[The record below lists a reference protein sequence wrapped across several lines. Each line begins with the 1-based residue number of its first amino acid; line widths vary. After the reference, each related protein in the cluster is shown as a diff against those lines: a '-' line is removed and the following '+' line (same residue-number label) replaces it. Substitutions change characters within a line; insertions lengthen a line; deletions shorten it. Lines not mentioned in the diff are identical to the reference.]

1 MAVSALLGPLVLVGL
16 AWALWLWSGSSGSLG
31 AVIKGVNWA
40 LPAGQRLQAQEVS
53 GNLHQGGSIGQ
64 LVWEKNGLRIELN
77 QGQVQID
84 WSRFWHQPWP
94 IKSVR
99 VGTLHLDDT
108 STTSTTPALSSLT
121 LPMPVQLDWQ
131 VDRLTWHNTSQALAT
146 GLRGHYAYDQ
156 RLHTLI
162 LNEGQVAEGQYSGTA
177 QLQALAPMALD
188 MRIQGHIELPNRWA
202 QKVGALSLEASV
214 QGPLA
219 GEKAELTAQ
228 AQLAPSASATPTA
241 RPNSKANPEA
251 MTLQMQARLQPW
263 QAQPVVQALLQAQ
276 ALDLALLWPGAPQ
289 TRLSGQTQLTPDGQ
303 GWHLDS
309 EWQNSRPGPWDQQR
323 LPASQL
329 AIQADYQQGLWTV
342 SRAKAQLAG
351 GQLAG
356 AGQQT
361 AKGWTGHIELQALT
375 PSQLHTALAGPP
387 VQGQLKASDTG
398 TGPIALSADLSVV
411 TSTRSGSPTAPPNS
425 SKPMQWQHVMLQG
438 QWYQQEWDI
447 HSLNLEAAQARLNA
461 QFKYHPQRQSLQGQA
476 QLNLP
481 GLQAQVQGF
490 GAPNQGQGHLQV
502 DAQDAQQS
510 MLWLLR
516 FPFLAPAMQGLQAS
530 GRGQIKADWQGGFDQ
545 ADTAIQ
551 VAMTMPRLQYNP
563 AKALPWLLQS
573 GQIQIQGTL
582 KDLQAQADLGLAHGK
597 DTLSLKT
604 QMSTRRND
612 TSSPDWRGQVQGF
625 RLEAAAPTGSRPWR
639 LELQK
644 PWSWQARPAMHPS
657 RVQWDAAQWQVQGPS
672 PGLAKLFLEEGFWQ
686 ASSTASAP
694 QTQAAA
700 RWEDVPLT
708 WLPGLPGADMQSDV
722 LLQGQWQMR
731 TQPQLS
737 MTAVIQRSQGDLRIQ
752 TDNMPGQQLPAG
764 LRDAR
769 LQLNLN
775 GTALDTTLNW
785 DSEHMGAVKAQA
797 STQLNLSS
805 AGVQWAPQAPV
816 QGWIEANLPQVGAWS
831 LLAPP
836 GWRVQGTL
844 ASRVELS
851 GTRSQPQWQGRLQA
865 DNLAIRSTVQGIE
878 FSQGQLIARLQG
890 QQLILERLNLR
901 GAGTQGGELQAQ
913 GQLGWQA
920 NNTAFE
926 LTNPMGSA
934 KLVLKIQA
942 KGLRV
947 SNRADRRLAVSG
959 DVTAEMDKGQWRMS
973 GLVQADQA
981 LFILPE
987 ESTPSLGSD
996 VQVLRTET
1004 VSLTKPPHTSAPSW
1018 LGTPDVQIRLDL
1030 GSDFQVQGQGLQTR
1044 LAGQVLLV
1052 SNSATRGVPRLTGQ
1066 VRTEGGRYKAYGQQ
1080 LDIDTGVLRFN
1091 GAYDNPNLDIIA
1103 LRPNLAQRVGVQVS
1117 GTALLPRIRLYA
1129 DPEMPDADKLAWLV
1143 LGRSAASGG
1152 AESAV
1157 LQQAALV
1164 LLSGNGKSLSG
1175 ELANSLGLD
1184 EISLASGSRSDIN
1197 ATGAAVTLGKRLS
1210 KDFYMA
1216 YESSLSGTFGSLYI
1230 FYDLSRRL
1238 TLRAQA
1244 GQQSALD
1251 LIFTVR
1257 KD

>member
-16 AWALWLWSGSSGSLG
+16 AWPLWLWSGSSGSLG

-241 RPNSKANPEA
+241 RQNSKANPEA

-303 GWHLDS
+303 GWHLHS

-461 QFKYHPQRQSLQGQA
+461 QFKYHPQRQTLQGQA

-502 DAQDAQQS
+502 DVQDAQQS

-1052 SNSATRGVPRLTGQ
+1052 SSSATRGVPRLTGQ

-1251 LIFTVR
+1251 LIFTLR

>member
-241 RPNSKANPEA
+241 RQNSKANPEA

-303 GWHLDS
+303 GWHLHS

-329 AIQADYQQGLWTV
+329 AIQANYQQGLWTV

-461 QFKYHPQRQSLQGQA
+461 QFKYHPQRQTLQGQA

-502 DAQDAQQS
+502 DVQDAQQS

-516 FPFLAPAMQGLQAS
+516 FPFLDPAMQGLQAS

-686 ASSTASAP
+686 ASNTASAP

-722 LLQGQWQMR
+722 LLKGQWQMR

-752 TDNMPGQQLPAG
+752 TDSMPGQQLPAG

-959 DVTAEMDKGQWRMS
+959 DVTAEMDKGQSRMS

>member
-16 AWALWLWSGSSGSLG
+16 AWALWLWSGTSGSLG

-131 VDRLTWHNTSQALAT
+131 VDRLTWHNTSQTLAT
-146 GLRGHYAYDQ
+146 GLRGHYAYDR

-177 QLQALAPMALD
+177 QLQAVAPMALD
-188 MRIQGHIELPNRWA
+188 MRLQGHIELPNRWA

-228 AQLAPSASATPTA
+228 VQLAPSASATPTA

-309 EWQNSRPGPWDQQR
+309 EWQNSRPGPWDLQR

-342 SRAKAQLAG
+342 SQAKAQLAG

-361 AKGWTGHIELQALT
+361 PKGWTGHIELQALT

-411 TSTRSGSPTAPPNS
+411 TSSRSGSPTAPPNS
-425 SKPMQWQHVMLQG
+425 SKPMQWQHVKLQG

-461 QFKYHPQRQSLQGQA
+461 QFKYHPQRQTLQGQA
-476 QLNLP
+476 QLDLP
-481 GLQAQVQGF
+481 GLQAQVNGF

-502 DAQDAQQS
+502 DVQDAQQS

-625 RLEAAAPTGSRPWR
+625 RLEATAPTGSRPWR

-644 PWSWQARPAMHPS
+644 PWSWQARPAMQPS

-686 ASSTASAP
+686 ASNTASAP

-752 TDNMPGQQLPAG
+752 TDSMPGQQLPAG

-785 DSEHMGAVKAQA
+785 DSEHLGAVKAQA
-797 STQLNLSS
+797 STQLSLSS
-805 AGVQWAPQAPV
+805 AGVQWVPQAPV

>member
-16 AWALWLWSGSSGSLG
+16 AWALWLWSGTSGSLG

-146 GLRGHYAYDQ
+146 GLRGHYAYDR

-177 QLQALAPMALD
+177 QLQAVAPMALD
-188 MRIQGHIELPNRWA
+188 MRIQGLIELPNRWA

-228 AQLAPSASATPTA
+228 VQLAPSASATPTA

-303 GWHLDS
+303 GWHLHS

-461 QFKYHPQRQSLQGQA
+461 QFKYHPQRQTLQGQA

-502 DAQDAQQS
+502 DVQDAQQS

-612 TSSPDWRGQVQGF
+612 TTSPDWRGQVQGF

-644 PWSWQARPAMHPS
+644 PWSWQARPAMQPS

-752 TDNMPGQQLPAG
+752 TDSMPGQQLPAG

-785 DSEHMGAVKAQA
+785 DSEHLGAVKAQA
-797 STQLNLSS
+797 STQLSLSS
-805 AGVQWAPQAPV
+805 AGVQWVPQAPV

-890 QQLILERLNLR
+890 QQLILDRLNLR

-1030 GSDFQVQGQGLQTR
+1030 GSDFKVQGQGLQTR

>member
-108 STTSTTPALSSLT
+108 STTSTNPALSSLT

-146 GLRGHYAYDQ
+146 GLRGHYAYDR

-177 QLQALAPMALD
+177 QLQAVAPMALD
-188 MRIQGHIELPNRWA
+188 MRLQGHIELPNRWA

-228 AQLAPSASATPTA
+228 VQLAPSASATPTA

-263 QAQPVVQALLQAQ
+263 QAQPVVQALLQTQ

-303 GWHLDS
+303 GWHLHS

-438 QWYQQEWDI
+438 QWHQQEWDI

-502 DAQDAQQS
+502 DVQDAQQS

-516 FPFLAPAMQGLQAS
+516 FPF
-530 GRGQIKADWQGGFDQ
+530 
-545 ADTAIQ
+545 
-551 VAMTMPRLQYNP
+551 
-563 AKALPWLLQS
+563 
-573 GQIQIQGTL
+573 
-582 KDLQAQADLGLAHGK
+582 
-597 DTLSLKT
+597 
-604 QMSTRRND
+604 
-612 TSSPDWRGQVQGF
+612 
-625 RLEAAAPTGSRPWR
+625 
-639 LELQK
+639 
-644 PWSWQARPAMHPS
+644 
-657 RVQWDAAQWQVQGPS
+657 
-672 PGLAKLFLEEGFWQ
+672 
-686 ASSTASAP
+686 
-694 QTQAAA
+694 
-700 RWEDVPLT
+700 
-708 WLPGLPGADMQSDV
+708 WLPRCKVCKRPDG
-722 LLQGQWQMR
+722 
-731 TQPQLS
+731 
-737 MTAVIQRSQGDLRIQ
+737 
-752 TDNMPGQQLPAG
+752 
-764 LRDAR
+764 
-769 LQLNLN
+769 
-775 GTALDTTLNW
+775 
-785 DSEHMGAVKAQA
+785 VK
-797 STQLNLSS
+797 S
-805 AGVQWAPQAPV
+805 
-816 QGWIEANLPQVGAWS
+816 
-831 LLAPP
+831 
-836 GWRVQGTL
+836 
-844 ASRVELS
+844 
-851 GTRSQPQWQGRLQA
+851 
-865 DNLAIRSTVQGIE
+865 
-878 FSQGQLIARLQG
+878 
-890 QQLILERLNLR
+890 
-901 GAGTQGGELQAQ
+901 
-913 GQLGWQA
+913 
-920 NNTAFE
+920 
-926 LTNPMGSA
+926 
-934 KLVLKIQA
+934 
-942 KGLRV
+942 
-947 SNRADRRLAVSG
+947 
-959 DVTAEMDKGQWRMS
+959 
-973 GLVQADQA
+973 
-981 LFILPE
+981 
-987 ESTPSLGSD
+987 
-996 VQVLRTET
+996 
-1004 VSLTKPPHTSAPSW
+1004 KP
-1018 LGTPDVQIRLDL
+1018 I
-1030 GSDFQVQGQGLQTR
+1030 
-1044 LAGQVLLV
+1044 
-1052 SNSATRGVPRLTGQ
+1052 
-1066 VRTEGGRYKAYGQQ
+1066 
-1080 LDIDTGVLRFN
+1080 
-1091 GAYDNPNLDIIA
+1091 
-1103 LRPNLAQRVGVQVS
+1103 
-1117 GTALLPRIRLYA
+1117 
-1129 DPEMPDADKLAWLV
+1129 
-1143 LGRSAASGG
+1143 
-1152 AESAV
+1152 
-1157 LQQAALV
+1157 
-1164 LLSGNGKSLSG
+1164 GK
-1175 ELANSLGLD
+1175 
-1184 EISLASGSRSDIN
+1184 
-1197 ATGAAVTLGKRLS
+1197 V
-1210 KDFYMA
+1210 
-1216 YESSLSGTFGSLYI
+1216 
-1230 FYDLSRRL
+1230 
-1238 TLRAQA
+1238 
-1244 GQQSALD
+1244 D
-1251 LIFTVR
+1251 LIRRTPPS
-1257 KD
+1257 KWP

>member
-108 STTSTTPALSSLT
+108 STTSTNPALSSLT

-146 GLRGHYAYDQ
+146 GLRGHYAYDR

-162 LNEGQVAEGQYSGTA
+162 LKEGQVAEGQYSGTA
-177 QLQALAPMALD
+177 QLQAVAPMALD
-188 MRIQGHIELPNRWA
+188 MRFQGHIELPNRWA

-303 GWHLDS
+303 GWHLHS

-329 AIQADYQQGLWTV
+329 AIQANYQQGLWTV

-361 AKGWTGHIELQALT
+361 PKGWTGHIELQALT

-425 SKPMQWQHVMLQG
+425 SKPMQWQHVKLQG

-502 DAQDAQQS
+502 DVQDAQQS

-516 FPFLAPAMQGLQAS
+516 FPFLAPAMQGMQAS

-644 PWSWQARPAMHPS
+644 PWSWQARPAMQPS

-752 TDNMPGQQLPAG
+752 TDSMPGQQLPAG

-785 DSEHMGAVKAQA
+785 DSEHLGAVKAQA
-797 STQLNLSS
+797 STQLSLSS
-805 AGVQWAPQAPV
+805 AGVQWVPQAPV

-890 QQLILERLNLR
+890 QQLILDRLNLR

-1030 GSDFQVQGQGLQTR
+1030 GTDFQVQGQGLQTR